1 MRNPAHIALAFK
13 VAILVITVALIW
25 IELKWPGA

>member
-1 MRNPAHIALAFK
+1 MRNPHHWALAFK
-13 VAILVITVALIW
+13 VAILAITVTLIW